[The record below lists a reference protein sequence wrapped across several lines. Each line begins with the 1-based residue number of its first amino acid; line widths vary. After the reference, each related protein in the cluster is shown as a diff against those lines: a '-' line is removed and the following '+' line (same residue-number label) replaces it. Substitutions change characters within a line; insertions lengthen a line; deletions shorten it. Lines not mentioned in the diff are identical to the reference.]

1 MKAISSKLHF
11 TLYFWS
17 LVIFVVSMHWH
28 HSMTVIMT
36 VILGVLWLF
45 QPHFKTNIKQFF
57 TKPSIILY
65 SIIFVFSIIS
75 LPFSKDIAESLK
87 YVKLVLPILV
97 LPLFIGTSEKLPKE
111 KFALLMY
118 FYIFSTVVSSIFNLI
133 YFSVNYSTIADI
145 RLISFFMSH
154 IRYSLFIN
162 IAIFACFYFLFI
174 VKIRHRY
181 LTPFLGISLLWLIIF
196 IFILQSV
203 TGVVILFTLAF
214 IITCIKIFRSK
225 LLHIR
230 IALVAC
236 LLFVLSSITWD
247 LLHIIHEFTHV
258 RKIDITT
265 LDKVTPYGNPY
276 TYNDGLKIIENGNYV
291 FYYICEPELRETWN
305 SISKKQYDGLDN
317 KKEALSQTLIRYLTS
332 KNLRKDKNGI
342 LALSKNDITNIEN
355 GIPNYKLEN
364 KFSINTRLYQIA
376 WEIDTYMQGFNPSGQ
391 SISQRFEFWRCA
403 VELISDNFFF
413 GIGTGNVKQTLNEY
427 YKKVDTRL
435 SPDKWY
441 FPHNQYLTIMVRFGF
456 VGLLIFL
463 VSIFAVV
470 LYEKKQRDFF
480 VFIFLA
486 IIFMS
491 MINED
496 TLETQYGVILFAFW
510 GALFIFGRNVSIQEN

>member
-1 MKAISSKLHF
+1 
-11 TLYFWS
+11 
-17 LVIFVVSMHWH
+17 
-28 HSMTVIMT
+28 
-36 VILGVLWLF
+36 VLSF
-45 QPHFKTNIKQFF
+45 
-57 TKPSIILY
+57 Y
-65 SIIFVFSIIS
+65 
-75 LPFSKDIAESLK
+75 
-87 YVKLVLPILV
+87 
-97 LPLFIGTSEKLPKE
+97 LPLHLLLP
-111 KFALLMY
+111 
-118 FYIFSTVVSSIFNLI
+118 VSKYLE
-133 YFSVNYSTIADI
+133 VN
-145 RLISFFMSH
+145 
-154 IRYSLFIN
+154 
-162 IAIFACFYFLFI
+162 
-174 VKIRHRY
+174 
-181 LTPFLGISLLWLIIF
+181 
-196 IFILQSV
+196 
-203 TGVVILFTLAF
+203 
-214 IITCIKIFRSK
+214 
-225 LLHIR
+225 LHIR